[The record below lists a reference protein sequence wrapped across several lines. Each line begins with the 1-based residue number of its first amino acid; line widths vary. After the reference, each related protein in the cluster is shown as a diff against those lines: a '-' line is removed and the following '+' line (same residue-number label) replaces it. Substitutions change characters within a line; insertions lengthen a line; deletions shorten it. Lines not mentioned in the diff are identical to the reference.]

1 MTELKQSVSAKQVR
15 DVITLGKKYSK
26 TAFPNPSRE
35 GCPKPSTL
43 RAMAHRDRR
52 LALKDLP
59 VSHVVNCSPCFQEYS
74 RLRRR
79 CVLVRGIQGTA
90 GSLIV
95 LAILF
100 AAVRFAWNYTRRN
113 GEPNI
118 SHQHRAQPEPRVAA
132 RQASPAV
139 APLAMTVDLAF
150 FSPTRGEEA
159 RGLTKKIHLPP
170 KSLRVT
176 FVMPMG
182 MEPGEYA
189 LLLKDS
195 AGTVL
200 KDTDAPGRMNDGITS
215 VDVDLDFTSARRGQF
230 SLMIRPPGLSWRTF
244 PVLVE

>member
-1 MTELKQSVSAKQVR
+1 MTELRQSVSAKQVR
-15 DVITLGKKYSK
+15 DVVALGKEYSK
-26 TAFPNPSRE
+26 TAFPNPTRE

-43 RAMAHRDRR
+43 RAMVHRDRR
-52 LALKDLP
+52 LSLKELP
-59 VSHVVNCSPCFQEYS
+59 VSHVVNCSPCFQEYA

-79 CVLVRGIQGTA
+79 SVLVRGIQGTV
-90 GSLIV
+90 GSLVV

-118 SHQHRAQPEPRVAA
+118 SQQHRAQPEPRVAA
-132 RQASPAV
+132 RQAPPAV
-139 APLAMTVDLAF
+139 APLAMTVDLASL
-150 FSPTRGEEA
+150 SPTRGGEA
-159 RGLTKKIHLPP
+159 RGSTNQIHLPP
-170 KSLRVT
+170 RFLRVT
-176 FVMPMG
+176 FLMPMG

-195 AGTVL
+195 AGAVL
-200 KDTDAPGRMNDGITS
+200 KETESPARMNDGITS
-215 VDVDLDFTSARRGQF
+215 VVVDLDFTAARRGRF